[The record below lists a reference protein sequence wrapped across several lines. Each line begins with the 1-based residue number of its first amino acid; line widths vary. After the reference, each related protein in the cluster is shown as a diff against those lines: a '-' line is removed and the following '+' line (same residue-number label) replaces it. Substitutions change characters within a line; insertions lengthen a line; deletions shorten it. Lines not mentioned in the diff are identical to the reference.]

1 MLAVRLGW
9 PLTWGNRMHSQR
21 PPTVWIDDSHAI
33 VRRGM
38 AACLQQADFVV
49 RGESATLAP
58 VPVVAGLDILVF
70 EYAGPTL
77 RRAVRLAEGRT
88 TRLVATV
95 RDVNEQAVREIV
107 DAGVGAVLPHRTLT
121 PDTLITSLRA
131 VVAGAVAMPGDMLA
145 RLLLHVTQTSHLGP
159 TGLNPRERS
168 VLRLLADGMDTRGIA
183 EDLCFSERTV
193 KNVVHDVLTK
203 LNCRTRAQA
212 VAVATRE
219 GVI

>member
-1 MLAVRLGW
+1 MI
-9 PLTWGNRMHSQR
+9 SQR

-49 RGESATLAP
+49 RGESAVLAP
-58 VPVVAGLDILVF
+58 EPVVADLDVLVF
-70 EYAGPTL
+70 EYAATSL
-77 RRAVRLAEGRT
+77 RRAVRLAEGGD

-95 RDVNEQAVREIV
+95 RDVGEQAVREIV
-107 DAGVGAVLPHRTLT
+107 DAGVSAVLPHGSLT
-121 PDTLITSLRA
+121 ADTLVTSLRA
-131 VVAGAVAMPGDMLA
+131 VVAGNVALPGDMLT
-145 RLLLHVTQTSHLGP
+145 RLLMHVTQASHLGP
-159 TGLNPRERS
+159 AGLNPRERS
-168 VLRLLADGMDTRGIA
+168 VLRLLADGLDTRGIA
-183 EDLCFSERTV
+183 EDLRFSERTV

>member
-1 MLAVRLGW
+1 MI
-9 PLTWGNRMHSQR
+9 SQR
-21 PPTVWIDDSHAI
+21 APSVWIDDSHAI

-49 RGESATLAP
+49 RGESAVLAP
-58 VPVVAGLDILVF
+58 EPVIADLDILVF
-70 EYAGPTL
+70 EYAATTL
-77 RRAVRLAEGRT
+77 RRAVRLAEGRD

-95 RDVNEQAVREIV
+95 RDVSEQAVRELV
-107 DAGVGAVLPHRTLT
+107 DAGVSAVLPHGSLT
-121 PDTLITSLRA
+121 AETLITSLRS
-131 VVAGAVAMPGDMLA
+131 VVAGNVALPGDLLA

-159 TGLNPRERS
+159 GGLNTRERS

>member
-1 MLAVRLGW
+1 MIT
-9 PLTWGNRMHSQR
+9 PR

-49 RGESATLAP
+49 RGESAVLSP
-58 VPVVAGLDILVF
+58 EPVVTDLDLLVF
-70 EYAGPTL
+70 EYAPTTL
-77 RRAVRLAEGRT
+77 RRAVRLAGDRP

-95 RDVNEQAVREIV
+95 RDVTEQAIREMV
-107 DAGVGAVLPHRTLT
+107 DAGVNAILPHRTLT
-121 PDTLITSLRA
+121 ADTLVTSLRS
-131 VVAGAVAMPGDMLA
+131 VVAGNVALPADMLA
-145 RLLLHVTQTSHLGP
+145 RLLVHVTQTSHLGP
-159 TGLNPRERS
+159 AGLNTRERS

-183 EDLCFSERTV
+183 EDLRFSERTV

>member
-1 MLAVRLGW
+1 MNS
-9 PLTWGNRMHSQR
+9 TR
-21 PPTVWIDDSHAI
+21 PATVWIDDSHAI

-49 RGESATLAP
+49 RGESAVLSPEP
-58 VPVVAGLDILVF
+58 VINDLDVLVF

-77 RRAVRLAEGRT
+77 RRAVRLVEDRG

-95 RDVNEQAVREIV
+95 RDVTEQAVREMV
-107 DAGVGAVLPHRTLT
+107 DTGVSAILPHRTLT
-121 PDTLITSLRA
+121 ADNLVTSLRS
-131 VVAGAVAMPGDMLA
+131 VVAGNVALPADMLS
-145 RLLLHVTQTSHLGP
+145 RLLLYVTQTSHLGP
-159 TGLNPRERS
+159 AGLNTRERS

>member
-1 MLAVRLGW
+1 MIS
-9 PLTWGNRMHSQR
+9 TR
-21 PPTVWIDDSHAI
+21 PPTVWIDDGHAI

-49 RGESATLAP
+49 RGESAALSPEP
-58 VPVVAGLDILVF
+58 VINDLDVLVF

-77 RRAVRLAEGRT
+77 RRAVRLVEDHG

-95 RDVNEQAVREIV
+95 REVTEQAVREMV
-107 DAGVGAVLPHRTLT
+107 DAGVSAILPHRTLT
-121 PDTLITSLRA
+121 ADNLVTSLRS
-131 VVAGAVAMPGDMLA
+131 VVAGNVALPADMLS

-159 TGLNPRERS
+159 AGLNTRERS

>member
-1 MLAVRLGW
+1 MIF
-9 PLTWGNRMHSQR
+9 QR
-21 PPTVWIDDSHAI
+21 PPSVWIDDSHAI

-49 RGESATLAP
+49 RGESATLTP
-58 VPVVAGLDILVF
+58 EPSVADLDLLVF
-70 EYAGPTL
+70 EYASSAL
-77 RRAVRLAEGRT
+77 RRAVRLVSGSP

-95 RDVNEQAVREIV
+95 REVNEQAVREMV
-107 DAGVGAVLPHRTLT
+107 DAGVSAVLPHQALT
-121 PDTLITSLRA
+121 ADTLVTSLRS
-131 VVAGAVAMPGDMLA
+131 VVAGNVALPGDMLA

-159 TGLNPRERS
+159 AGLNTRERS

>member
-1 MLAVRLGW
+1 MIS
-9 PLTWGNRMHSQR
+9 HR
-21 PPTVWIDDSHAI
+21 PPSVWIDDSHAI

-49 RGESATLAP
+49 RGESAVLSPEP
-58 VPVVAGLDILVF
+58 VLTGLDLLVF
-70 EYAGPTL
+70 EYAAPTL
-77 RRAVRLAEGRT
+77 RRAVRLAEGGP

-95 RDVNEQAVREIV
+95 RETTEQSVREMV
-107 DAGVGAVLPHRTLT
+107 DAGVSAVLPHRTLT
-121 PDTLITSLRA
+121 AETLVTSLRS
-131 VVAGAVAMPGDMLA
+131 VVAGNVALPGDMLA
-145 RLLLHVTQTSHLGP
+145 RLLVHVTQASHLGP
-159 TGLNPRERS
+159 AGLNTRERS

>member
-1 MLAVRLGW
+1 MIS
-9 PLTWGNRMHSQR
+9 TR

-38 AACLQQADFVV
+38 AACLQQAEFIV
-49 RGESATLAP
+49 RGESAVLSPEP
-58 VPVVAGLDILVF
+58 VINDLDVLVF
-70 EYAGPTL
+70 EYAGATL
-77 RRAVRLAEGRT
+77 RRAVRLAEGRG

-95 RDVNEQAVREIV
+95 RDPTEQAVREMV
-107 DAGVGAVLPHRTLT
+107 DAGVCAILPHHTLT
-121 PDTLITSLRA
+121 VDTLITSLRS
-131 VVAGAVAMPGDMLA
+131 VVAGNVALPGDMLA

-159 TGLNPRERS
+159 TGLSTRERS
-168 VLRLLADGMDTRGIA
+168 VLRLLADGHDTRGIA

>member
-1 MLAVRLGW
+1 MIG
-9 PLTWGNRMHSQR
+9 QR

-49 RGESATLAP
+49 RGESAVLTPEP
-58 VPVVAGLDILVF
+58 VIADLDVLVF
-70 EYAGPTL
+70 EFAGTTL
-77 RRAVRLAEGRT
+77 RRAVRLATGGG

-95 RDVNEQAVREIV
+95 REVTEQSVREMV
-107 DAGVGAVLPHRTLT
+107 DAGVSAILPHRTLT
-121 PDTLITSLRA
+121 ADALVTSLRA
-131 VVAGAVAMPGDMLA
+131 VVAGNVALPADMLA
-145 RLLLHVTQTSHLGP
+145 KLLLYVTQTSHLGP
-159 TGLNPRERS
+159 AGLNPRERS

-183 EDLCFSERTV
+183 EDLRFSERTV

>member
-1 MLAVRLGW
+1 MI
-9 PLTWGNRMHSQR
+9 SQR

-49 RGESATLAP
+49 RGESAVLSPEP
-58 VPVVAGLDILVF
+58 VPDDLDVLVF
-70 EYAGPTL
+70 EYGASTL
-77 RRAVRLAEGRT
+77 RRAVRLAEGRP

-95 RDVNEQAVREIV
+95 RDVTERCVREMV
-107 DAGVGAVLPHRTLT
+107 DAGVSAILPHQTLT
-121 PDTLITSLRA
+121 ADTLITSLRS
-131 VVAGAVAMPGDMLA
+131 VVAGNVALPADMLA

-159 TGLNPRERS
+159 GGLNTRERS

>member
-1 MLAVRLGW
+1 MIS
-9 PLTWGNRMHSQR
+9 TR

-38 AACLQQADFVV
+38 TACLQQADFLV
-49 RGESATLAP
+49 RGESAALSPEP
-58 VPVVAGLDILVF
+58 VINDLDVLVF
-70 EYAGPTL
+70 EYAATTL
-77 RRAVRLAEGRT
+77 RRSVRLVEDRG
-88 TRLVATV
+88 TRLVVTV
-95 RDVNEQAVREIV
+95 RDATEQAVREMV
-107 DAGVGAVLPHRTLT
+107 DAGVSAILPHRTLT
-121 PDTLITSLRA
+121 ADTLVTSLRS
-131 VVAGAVAMPGDMLA
+131 VVAGNVALPADMLA

-159 TGLNPRERS
+159 GGLNPRERS

-183 EDLCFSERTV
+183 EDLRFSERTV

>member
-1 MLAVRLGW
+1 MI
-9 PLTWGNRMHSQR
+9 SSR

-49 RGESATLAP
+49 RGESAALTPEPA
-58 VPVVAGLDILVF
+58 VSGLDVLVF
-70 EYAGPTL
+70 EYAGTTL
-77 RRAVRLAEGRT
+77 RRAVRLAEGNG

-95 RDVNEQAVREIV
+95 RDVTEQAVREMV
-107 DAGVGAVLPHRTLT
+107 DAGVSAIMPHRTLT
-121 PDTLITSLRA
+121 VDTLVTSLRS
-131 VVAGAVAMPGDMLA
+131 VVAGNVALPGDMLA
-145 RLLLHVTQTSHLGP
+145 RLLLHVMQTSHLGP
-159 TGLNPRERS
+159 AGLNTRERS
-168 VLRLLADGMDTRGIA
+168 VLRLLADGLDTRGIA

>member
-1 MLAVRLGW
+1 MIA
-9 PLTWGNRMHSQR
+9 QR
-21 PPTVWIDDSHAI
+21 PPSVWIDDSHAI

-49 RGESATLAP
+49 RGESAVLSPEP
-58 VPVVAGLDILVF
+58 VLAGLDLLVF
-70 EYAGPTL
+70 EYAAPTL
-77 RRAVRLAEGRT
+77 RRAVRLADGER

-95 RDVNEQAVREIV
+95 RDVTEQAVREMV
-107 DAGVGAVLPHRTLT
+107 DAGVSAVLPHSTLT
-121 PDTLITSLRA
+121 ADSLVTSLRS
-131 VVAGAVAMPGDMLA
+131 VVAGNVALPGDLLA
-145 RLLLHVTQTSHLGP
+145 RLLVHVTQTSHLGP
-159 TGLNPRERS
+159 AGLNTRERS

>member
-1 MLAVRLGW
+1 MI
-9 PLTWGNRMHSQR
+9 SSR

-49 RGESATLAP
+49 RGESAALSPEPAISD
-58 VPVVAGLDILVF
+58 LDVLVF

-77 RRAVRLAEGRT
+77 RRAVRLVDTHG

-95 RDVNEQAVREIV
+95 REVTEQAVREMV
-107 DAGVGAVLPHRTLT
+107 DAGVSAILPHRTLT
-121 PDTLITSLRA
+121 ADTLVTGLRS
-131 VVAGAVAMPGDMLA
+131 VVAGNVALPADMLS

-159 TGLNPRERS
+159 AGLNTRERS

>member
-1 MLAVRLGW
+1 MI
-9 PLTWGNRMHSQR
+9 SSR

-38 AACLQQADFVV
+38 AACLQQADFLV
-49 RGESATLAP
+49 RGESAALSPEP
-58 VPVVAGLDILVF
+58 VINDLDVLVF

-77 RRAVRLAEGRT
+77 RRAVRLVAGRG

-95 RDVNEQAVREIV
+95 RDGTEQAVREMV
-107 DAGVGAVLPHRTLT
+107 DAGVSAILPHRTLT
-121 PDTLITSLRA
+121 ADNLVTSLRS
-131 VVAGAVAMPGDMLA
+131 VVAGNVALPGDMLS

-159 TGLNPRERS
+159 AGLNTRERS

>member
-1 MLAVRLGW
+1 MIS
-9 PLTWGNRMHSQR
+9 HR
-21 PPTVWIDDSHAI
+21 PPSVWIDDSHAI

-49 RGESATLAP
+49 RGESAVLSPEP
-58 VPVVAGLDILVF
+58 VLTGLDLLVF
-70 EYAGPTL
+70 EYAAPTL
-77 RRAVRLAEGRT
+77 RRAVRLAEGGP

-95 RDVNEQAVREIV
+95 RETTEQSVREMV
-107 DAGVGAVLPHRTLT
+107 DAGVSAVLPHRTLT
-121 PDTLITSLRA
+121 AETLVTSLRS
-131 VVAGAVAMPGDMLA
+131 VVAGNVALPGDMLA
-145 RLLLHVTQTSHLGP
+145 RLLVHVTQASHLGP
-159 TGLNPRERS
+159 AGLNPRERS

>member
-1 MLAVRLGW
+1 MIS
-9 PLTWGNRMHSQR
+9 TR
-21 PPTVWIDDSHAI
+21 PPAVWIDDSHAI

-49 RGESATLAP
+49 RGESAALSPEP
-58 VPVVAGLDILVF
+58 VINDLDVLVF

-77 RRAVRLAEGRT
+77 RRAVRLVADRG

-95 RDVNEQAVREIV
+95 RDGTEQAVREMV
-107 DAGVGAVLPHRTLT
+107 DAGVCAILPHRTLT
-121 PDTLITSLRA
+121 ADTLVTSLRS
-131 VVAGAVAMPGDMLA
+131 VVAGNVALPADMLS

-159 TGLNPRERS
+159 AGLNTRERS

-203 LNCRTRAQA
+203 LNCRTRAHA

>member
-1 MLAVRLGW
+1 M
-9 PLTWGNRMHSQR
+9 PSQR

-38 AACLQQADFVV
+38 AACLQSADFVV

-70 EYAGPTL
+70 EYAGSTL

-107 DAGVGAVLPHRTLT
+107 DAGVGAVLPHGTLT
-121 PDTLITSLRA
+121 PDTLIASLRA
-131 VVAGAVAMPGDMLA
+131 VVAGTVAMPADMLN

-159 TGLNPRERS
+159 TGLNTRERS

-212 VAVATRE
+212 VAVATRG

>member
-1 MLAVRLGW
+1 MIS
-9 PLTWGNRMHSQR
+9 TR

-38 AACLQQADFVV
+38 AACLQQADFLV
-49 RGESATLAP
+49 RGESAALSPEP
-58 VPVVAGLDILVF
+58 VINDLDVLVF

-77 RRAVRLAEGRT
+77 RRAVRLVEDRG

-95 RDVNEQAVREIV
+95 REATEQAVREMV
-107 DAGVGAVLPHRTLT
+107 DAGVSAILPHRTLT
-121 PDTLITSLRA
+121 ADTLVTSLRS
-131 VVAGAVAMPGDMLA
+131 VVAGNVALPADMLS

-159 TGLNPRERS
+159 GGLNTREKS

-203 LNCRTRAQA
+203 LNCRTRAHA

>member
-1 MLAVRLGW
+1 
-9 PLTWGNRMHSQR
+9 
-21 PPTVWIDDSHAI
+21 
-33 VRRGM
+33 M

-49 RGESATLAP
+49 RGESAVLSPEP
-58 VPVVAGLDILVF
+58 VPDDLDVLVF
-70 EYAGPTL
+70 EYGASSL
-77 RRAVRLAEGRT
+77 RRAVRLAEGRP

-95 RDVNEQAVREIV
+95 REVTEQSVREMV
-107 DAGVGAVLPHRTLT
+107 DAGVSAILPHSTLT
-121 PDTLITSLRA
+121 ADALITSLRS
-131 VVAGAVAMPGDMLA
+131 VVAGNVALPGDMLT

-159 TGLNPRERS
+159 GGLNTRERS

>member
-1 MLAVRLGW
+1 M
-9 PLTWGNRMHSQR
+9 TSQR
-21 PPTVWIDDSHAI
+21 PPTVWIDDGHAI

-49 RGESATLAP
+49 RGESAVLTP
-58 VPVVAGLDILVF
+58 EPVVAGLDILVF
-70 EYAGPTL
+70 EYAGATL
-77 RRAVRLAEGRT
+77 RRAVRLAAGRDM
-88 TRLVATV
+88 RLVATV
-95 RDVNEQAVREIV
+95 RDVSEQAVREIV
-107 DAGVGAVLPHRTLT
+107 DAGVSAVLPHRTLT

-131 VVAGAVAMPGDMLA
+131 VVAGTVTLPGDMLA
-145 RLLLHVTQTSHLGP
+145 RLLLHVTQTSYLGP
-159 TGLNPRERS
+159 TGLNTRERS

>member
-1 MLAVRLGW
+1 MLA
-9 PLTWGNRMHSQR
+9 QR

-58 VPVVAGLDILVF
+58 VPVVADLDILVF
-70 EYAGPTL
+70 EYGSTAL

-95 RDVNEQAVREIV
+95 RDVSEQAVRELV
-107 DAGVGAVLPHRTLT
+107 DAGVGAVLPHGTLT
-121 PDTLITSLRA
+121 PDTLIATVRA
-131 VVAGAVAMPGDMLA
+131 VVAGTVALPGDMLA

-159 TGLNPRERS
+159 AGLNSRERS
-168 VLRLLADGMDTRGIA
+168 VLRLLADGLDTRGIA

>member
-1 MLAVRLGW
+1 MIS
-9 PLTWGNRMHSQR
+9 HR
-21 PPTVWIDDSHAI
+21 PPSVWIDDSHAI

-49 RGESATLAP
+49 RGESAVLSPEP
-58 VPVVAGLDILVF
+58 VLTGLDLLVF
-70 EYAGPTL
+70 EYAAPTL
-77 RRAVRLAEGRT
+77 RRAVRLAEGGS

-95 RDVNEQAVREIV
+95 RETTEQSVREMV
-107 DAGVGAVLPHRTLT
+107 DAGVSAVLPHRTLT
-121 PDTLITSLRA
+121 AETLVTSLRS
-131 VVAGAVAMPGDMLA
+131 VVAGNVALPGDMLA
-145 RLLLHVTQTSHLGP
+145 RLLLHVTQASHLGP
-159 TGLNPRERS
+159 AGLNPRERS

>member
-1 MLAVRLGW
+1 
-9 PLTWGNRMHSQR
+9 
-21 PPTVWIDDSHAI
+21 
-33 VRRGM
+33 M

-49 RGESATLAP
+49 RGESAVLAP
-58 VPVVAGLDILVF
+58 EPVVAGLDILVF
-70 EYAGPTL
+70 EYAGATL
-77 RRAVRLAEGRT
+77 RRAVRLAEGRDM
-88 TRLVATV
+88 RLVATV
-95 RDVNEQAVREIV
+95 RDVSEQSVREIV
-107 DAGVGAVLPHRTLT
+107 DAGVSAVLPHRTLT
-121 PDTLITSLRA
+121 ADSLIASLRA
-131 VVAGAVAMPGDMLA
+131 VVAGNVALPGDMLA
-145 RLLLHVTQTSHLGP
+145 RLLVHVTQTSYLGP
-159 TGLNPRERS
+159 AGLSTRERS

>member
-1 MLAVRLGW
+1 M
-9 PLTWGNRMHSQR
+9 TSNR
-21 PPTVWIDDSHAI
+21 PPTVWIDDGHAI

-49 RGESATLAP
+49 RGESAVLSPEP
-58 VPVVAGLDILVF
+58 VTAGLDILVF
-70 EYAGPTL
+70 EYAGATL
-77 RRAVRLAEGRT
+77 RRAVRLAAGREM
-88 TRLVATV
+88 RLVATV
-95 RDVNEQAVREIV
+95 RDVSEQAVREIV
-107 DAGVGAVLPHRTLT
+107 DAGVSAVLPHRTLT

-131 VVAGAVAMPGDMLA
+131 VVAGTVTLPGDMLA
-145 RLLLHVTQTSHLGP
+145 RLLLHVTQTSSLGP
-159 TGLNPRERS
+159 TGLSPRERS

-183 EDLCFSERTV
+183 EDLRFSERTV